1 MATYKEK
8 RGTNVV
14 PIVSAVPSTGVNGEI
29 VYITGQGLASYNGG
43 TWSTLTATLPPAAF
57 FDASSGSYA
66 NKTFNIS
73 SQESEPYALKFS
85 PDGTKMWAAGI
96 ASDRIF
102 LYNLSTAHDVSTASY
117 SNVNFNYTS
126 QDTTI
131 QWFDFNPTGTKM
143 YLVAWNN
150 KKIHQYSLSTAFDIS
165 TASSDSVNYL
175 TTSQDAMPIHFGFND
190 TGTKMYMLGAATKKI
205 YQYSLSTAFNVGTAS
220 YDSVLYVATAQ
231 ESNPNSF
238 TFNSDGTKMYILGT
252 TQDAIFEYDLS
263 TGFDLTTV
271 SYNSSSMSVQSQVT
285 VPNGLTFSNDFSKA
299 YIINAS
305 GVSGQ
310 AAVYQYS

>member
-1 MATYKEK
+1 MATYKNLRKVLNLPTLSE
-8 RGTNVV
+8 
-14 PIVSAVPSTGVNGEI
+14 SPSSGVNGEMYFNTTDSAL
-29 VYITGQGLASYNGG
+29 YIYDGAWKKVTQQAI
-43 TWSTLTATLPPAAF
+43 PAAF
-57 FDASSGSYA
+57 FDASNGSYA

-175 TTSQDAMPIHFGFND
+175 TTSQDAMPVHFGFND

>member
-1 MATYKEK
+1 MATYKNLRKVLNLPTLSE
-8 RGTNVV
+8 
-14 PIVSAVPSTGVNGEI
+14 SPSSGANGEMYFNTGDSSL
-29 VYITGQGLASYNGG
+29 YIYDGA
-43 TWSTLTATLPPAAF
+43 WKKAAQSAIPVPF
-57 FDASSGSYA
+57 FDATNGSYA

-96 ASDRIF
+96 GSDRIF

-126 QDTTI
+126 QDTVI

-150 KKIHQYSLSTAFDIS
+150 KRIHQYSLSTAFDIS

-175 TTSQDAMPIHFGFND
+175 TTTQDAMPVHFGFND

-220 YDSVLYVATAQ
+220 YDSVLYVATGQ

-238 TFNSDGTKMYILGT
+238 TFNSNGTKMYILGT

-285 VPNGLTFSNDFSKA
+285 VPNGLTFSSDFSKA